1 MKPLFT
7 LFLFCFFVINSAQ
20 KSTADSL
27 LLILKK
33 TKNPEHITKF
43 QNEISE
49 AYKSVDAALMKKYAV
64 LALHSSG
71 KTNNTVQRAWALQN
85 IGISY
90 IIISDYDKAL
100 QHLNDS
106 EALLSRQ
113 NSLSKDSKQILA
125 KTLGSKGMVFSE
137 QNKYAEALKYDLQAM
152 KIYEELKNS
161 VQLSKIYNNI
171 GVIYNSIEDH
181 PLALKYFLRANQLQ
195 KAQQSPAAAVSSSN
209 IGLIYLNQNR
219 KNEAQKY
226 FEESLL
232 LFEKSPDPRGLGELY
247 NNYSRL
253 YISENKYTD
262 AKAVLLKAEN
272 TLESIQDQFGLSDTY
287 LLLAEICF
295 EENNLVKSF
304 EFANKSLEMSRKL
317 DFPETKMKAEKLLS
331 EIYDK
336 QGNQKMALVHLKN
349 YDLEKDKL
357 ETVENEQL
365 RLKTE
370 LNFEY
375 EKSELEKK
383 EMKTRGKLLLVI
395 IAVVL
400 ISLFCGLFFYH
411 RNKEREKTV
420 QLQKQLAEFEHK
432 ALHLQMNPH
441 FVFNCLAA
449 ISSFIM
455 QNGKE
460 DAIKYLSK
468 FSKLMRL
475 TLEFSKESAIP
486 IDKEIEALQNYLEL
500 EQLRFSQK
508 FDFSI
513 HKSQEIEDDT
523 AIPALLLQPY
533 VENAI
538 IHGVAPKESRGFIK
552 IDFMLKADY
561 LICTIE
567 DNGIG
572 IETSQKM
579 KENMMQVHKS
589 MALEISKKRLETLE
603 ELENKKVILTVSEL
617 KNDDGTAKGT
627 LIILE
632 LPLKFI
638 KNDL

>member
-27 LLILKK
+27 LLILEK
-33 TKNPEHITKF
+33 TKNPEHITKV

-64 LALHSSG
+64 LALHSSENS
-71 KTNNTVQRAWALQN
+71 NNTVQRAWALQN

-100 QHLNDS
+100 QYLNDS
-106 EALLSRQ
+106 EALLIRQ
-113 NSLSKDSKQILA
+113 SSLSKDSKQILA

-152 KIYEELKNS
+152 KMYEELKNS

-171 GVIYNSIEDH
+171 GVIYNSIGDH

-209 IGLIYLNQNR
+209 IGLIYLNQNL
-219 KNEAQKY
+219 KNEARKH
-226 FEESLL
+226 FDESLL

-253 YISENKYTD
+253 YIGENKYTD
-262 AKAVLLKAEN
+262 AKVVLLKAEN
-272 TLESIQDQFGLSDTY
+272 TFQSIQDQFGLSDTY
-287 LLLAEICF
+287 LLLAEIYF
-295 EENNLVKSF
+295 EENNLVKAF
-304 EFANKSLEMSRKL
+304 EFANKSLGMSRKL

-400 ISLFCGLFFYH
+400 ISLFCGLFFHH

-579 KENMMQVHKS
+579 KENMVQVHKS

-603 ELENKKVILTVSEL
+603 ELENKKVILNVSEL

>member
-64 LALHSSG
+64 LALHSSENS
-71 KTNNTVQRAWALQN
+71 NNTVQRAWALQN

-113 NSLSKDSKQILA
+113 SSLSKDSKQILA

-137 QNKYAEALKYDLQAM
+137 QNKYAEALKYDLEAM

-171 GVIYNSIEDH
+171 GVIYNSIGDH

-195 KAQQSPAAAVSSSN
+195 KAQQSPAAAVSCSN
-209 IGLIYLNQNR
+209 IGLIYLNQNL
-219 KNEAQKY
+219 KNEARKY
-226 FEESLL
+226 FDESLL

-262 AKAVLLKAEN
+262 AKVVLLKAEN
-272 TLESIQDQFGLSDTY
+272 TFQSIQDQFGLSDTY
-287 LLLAEICF
+287 LLLAEIYF

-304 EFANKSLEMSRKL
+304 EFANKSLGMSRKL

-395 IAVVL
+395 IALVL

-538 IHGVAPKESRGFIK
+538 IHGVAPNESRGFIK

-579 KENMMQVHKS
+579 KENMVQVHKS

-603 ELENKKVILTVSEL
+603 ELENKKVILNVSEL

>member
-33 TKNPEHITKF
+33 TKNPEHITKV

-49 AYKSVDAALMKKYAV
+49 AYKSVDAALMKKYAI
-64 LALHSSG
+64 LALHSSE

-100 QHLNDS
+100 QYLNDS

-113 NSLSKDSKQILA
+113 SSLSKDSKQILA

-137 QNKYAEALKYDLQAM
+137 QNKYAEALKYDLEAM

-171 GVIYNSIEDH
+171 GVIYNSIGDH

-209 IGLIYLNQNR
+209 IGLIYLNQHL
-219 KNEAQKY
+219 KNEARKY

-232 LFEKSPDPRGLGELY
+232 FFEKSPDPRGLGELY

-262 AKAVLLKAEN
+262 AKVVLLKAEN
-272 TLESIQDQFGLSDTY
+272 TFQSIQDQFGLSDTY
-287 LLLAEICF
+287 LLLAEIYF

-304 EFANKSLEMSRKL
+304 EFANKSLGMSRKL

-357 ETVENEQL
+357 ETIENEQL

-538 IHGVAPKESRGFIK
+538 IHGVAPNESRGFIK

-579 KENMMQVHKS
+579 KENMVQVHKS

-603 ELENKKVILTVSEL
+603 ELENKKVILNVSEL

>member
-49 AYKSVDAALMKKYAV
+49 AYKSVDPALMKKYAV
-64 LALHSSG
+64 LALHSSE

-113 NSLSKDSKQILA
+113 SSLSKDSKQILA

-152 KIYEELKNS
+152 KMYEELKNS

-171 GVIYNSIEDH
+171 GVIYNSIGDH
-181 PLALKYFLRANQLQ
+181 NLALKYFLRANQLQ

-219 KNEAQKY
+219 KNEARKH
-226 FEESLL
+226 FDESLL

-262 AKAVLLKAEN
+262 AKVVLLKAEN
-272 TLESIQDQFGLSDTY
+272 TFQSIQDQFGLSDTY
-287 LLLAEICF
+287 LLLAEIYF
-295 EENNLVKSF
+295 EENNKVTAF

-400 ISLFCGLFFYH
+400 ISLFCGLFFHH
-411 RNKEREKTV
+411 RNKEREKTA

-579 KENMMQVHKS
+579 KENMVQVHKS

-603 ELENKKVILTVSEL
+603 ELENKKVILNVSEL